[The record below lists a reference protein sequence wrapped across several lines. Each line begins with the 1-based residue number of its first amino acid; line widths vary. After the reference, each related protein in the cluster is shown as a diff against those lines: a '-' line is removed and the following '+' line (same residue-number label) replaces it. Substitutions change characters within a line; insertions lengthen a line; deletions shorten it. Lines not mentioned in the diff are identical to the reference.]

1 MFIMTTQAESDSMR
15 REARQQSAIQGWKTR
30 QLRAL
35 YALEDPRGPYNAPL
49 GTDAVKWLDGLYRLE
64 DPRLKVAAWSELPT

>member
-30 QLRAL
+30 KDRQQLRAL
-35 YALEDPRGPYNAPL
+35 YALEDPRGPYYAP
-49 GTDAVKWLDGLYRLE
+49 TDAVSWLDGLYRLV
-64 DPRLKVAAWSELPT
+64 DLR